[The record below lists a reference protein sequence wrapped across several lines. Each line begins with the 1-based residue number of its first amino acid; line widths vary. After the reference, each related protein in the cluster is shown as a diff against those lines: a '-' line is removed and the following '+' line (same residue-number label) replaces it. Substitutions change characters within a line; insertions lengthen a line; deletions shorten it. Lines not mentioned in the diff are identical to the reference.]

1 MTKRAKI
8 QPDLPA
14 ELPTQAKTPTGKIA
28 LLLDLLNRPG
38 GADIAEM
45 MEATGWQAHSVR
57 GAMSGSIKKALGVMV
72 ISEKTE
78 TGRTYRIGPQATA

>member
-1 MTKRAKI
+1 MTKRTNI
-8 QPDLPA
+8 QADLPV
-14 ELPTQAKTPTGKIA
+14 EPVPQPKTPTGKIA

-45 MEATGWQAHSVR
+45 MEATGWQKHSVR
-57 GAMSGSIKKALGVMV
+57 GAMSGSIKKALGLWV

-78 TGRTYRIGPQATA
+78 TGRTYRIGPRTSA